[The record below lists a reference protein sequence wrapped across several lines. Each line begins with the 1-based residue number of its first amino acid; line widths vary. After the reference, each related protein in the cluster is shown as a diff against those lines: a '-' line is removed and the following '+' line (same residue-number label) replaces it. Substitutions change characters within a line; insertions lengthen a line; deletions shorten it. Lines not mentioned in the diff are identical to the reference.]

1 MVLLNFIGSPS
12 GIVFSLVFGVHMVRL
27 AFEFRGGTL
36 IDKGL
41 PACEAVD
48 VTIAAHIFLLDEF
61 VIGRTNAIA
70 ERGSRTNGM
79 TIGGT
84 TR

>member
-1 MVLLNFIGSPS
+1 MVLLNFISSQS
-12 GIVFSLVFGVHMVRL
+12 GIVFSLVFGAHLVRP

-48 VTIAAHIFLLDEF
+48 VTIAAHIFLLNEL
-61 VIGRTNAIA
+61 VIVRTDAVA
-70 ERGSRTNGM
+70 ER
-79 TIGGT
+79 
-84 TR
+84 